1 MVNPKRPKRAN
12 DTARP
17 KLSAVANIL
26 AQSTAVSGAFGRAAG
41 FVLMMIGLF
50 VDLSARLTIILVVGK
65 GAGFA
70 VGSLAKLWF

>member
-1 MVNPKRPKRAN
+1 
-12 DTARP
+12 
-17 KLSAVANIL
+17 
-26 AQSTAVSGAFGRAAG
+26 
-41 FVLMMIGLF
+41 MMIGLF